1 MFRKLIKQVL
11 GACAAVTVAALA
23 LNSSAWATPASNFE
37 TELKQPGRLLVA
49 VYNDFPP
56 YADQNKGLDVDVAE
70 ALANRLGLKLD
81 IMSSR
86 AGEDMSD
93 DLRNLVWKGHYL
105 NSRTADVMM
114 HVPVDKVLQ
123 SGNPQVRIFGAYHRE
138 NIGIARDIRKV
149 ASVPGPA
156 GLQAFTKEKIGVE
169 GATIADA
176 YLTGAFGGRLREN
189 VVHFKSVKA
198 AADSL
203 KKEDIAAVMAPV
215 TELEAALQG
224 APERIVIAP
233 YGAQIVATDGWN
245 LGMAVAKDNN
255 QLAGALE
262 TAMTSLVS
270 DGTIAAIFKRHG
282 LSYHKP

>member
-1 MFRKLIKQVL
+1 MFRKIVKHMA
-11 GACAAVTVAALA
+11 GALAAISFATLTLSASAQATQAAV
-23 LNSSAWATPASNFE
+23 FE

-169 GATIADA
+169 GATISDA
-176 YLTGAFGGRLREN
+176 YLIGAFGGRLREN
-189 VVHFKSVKA
+189 VVHFKTVKA
-198 AADSL
+198 ASDAL
-203 KKEDIAAVMAPV
+203 RKEDIAAVMAPI

-245 LGMAVAKDNN
+245 LGMAVAKDNG

-262 TAMTSLVS
+262 TAMAALVA
-270 DGTIAAIFKRHG
+270 DGTIATIFKRHG